1 MAVVILLLIFWKKG
15 TVALTVIL
23 VLLAIAM

>member
-1 MAVVILLLIFWKKG
+1 MAIVVLIMVFTSKG
-15 TVALTVIL
+15 KVALTVIL